1 MVSMKGILY
10 TTLGAAAAAALVG
23 TMLTPRR
30 RSSIVKFAKDNSNS
44 LFNRAKQ
51 FASGL
56 TSQSAERRA
65 EYTQASH
72 AGHA

>member
-23 TMLTPRR
+23 TMLTPSR
-30 RSSIVKFAKDNSNS
+30 RSSIVKFAKDNSDS
-44 LFNRAKQ
+44 LFSKAKQ

-56 TSQSAERRA
+56 TSHSAERRA
-65 EYTQASH
+65 ANAQTSRT
-72 AGHA
+72 GHA